1 MKEVKTYIRLLLSTV
16 LAIIIFQNSEAQT
29 KDSLELFTPYTK
41 ITVSPGKSVVYSI
54 DIINNSKKIRDENIT
69 ITNIPRSW
77 NYTLTAGG
85 YDIRKIATLPGEK
98 NTITLKVDIPYQVNK
113 GNYLFYAKAGK
124 NIALPLEITVSTGG
138 SNETQ
143 LTCDQKN
150 MEGTSNS
157 SFSFRAVLKNQ
168 TATIQQY
175 ALMADAPQGWSVL
188 IKPNYQQAT
197 STEVEANS
205 TKDITY
211 EIKPPSVTAAGK
223 YKIPVSAVSGSTSAQ
238 LELEVVIT
246 GSYEMVLNT
255 PTGLVSTNLTAGEE
269 KKVELI
275 VTNTGSVALAN
286 IELNASKPQKWEITF
301 DPKKIEKVMPGQTEK
316 VYATIIADKK
326 AIPGDYVA
334 NIDAKTPEAN
344 STISF
349 RISVKTPILTGWLG
363 ILVIISAL
371 SGVFYLFR
379 KFGRR

>member
-1 MKEVKTYIRLLLSTV
+1 MKEVMIYIRFLFTAV
-16 LAIIIFQNSEAQT
+16 FGIIVIHNLAAQP
-29 KDSLELFTPYTK
+29 KDSLELYTPYTK
-41 ITVSPGKSVVYSI
+41 ITISPGKSVIYSI
-54 DIINNSKKIRDENIT
+54 DIINKSKEIRDENIT

-85 YDIRKIATLPGEK
+85 YDVRKLATLPGETK
-98 NTITLKVDIPYQVNK
+98 TVTLKVDVPYQVKK
-113 GNYLFYAKAGK
+113 GNYLFYAKTGK
-124 NIALPLEITVSTGG
+124 NITLPLEINVSVGG

-157 SFSFRAVLKNQ
+157 SFSFKAVLKNQ
-168 TATIQQY
+168 TATNQQY
-175 ALMADAPQGWSVL
+175 ALMADAPPGWTVL

-211 EIKPPSVTAAGK
+211 EVKPPSMTEAGK
-223 YKIPVSAVSGSTSAQ
+223 YKIPVRAVSGSTSAE

-246 GSYEMVLNT
+246 GSYELVLNT
-255 PTGLVSTNLTAGEE
+255 PTGLVSGHLTAGEE

-275 VTNTGSVALAN
+275 VTNTGSAVLAN
-286 IELNASKPQKWEITF
+286 VELNASKPKNWEITF

-316 VYATIIADKK
+316 VYATIKADKK
-326 AIPGDYVA
+326 AIPGDYVTV
-334 NIDAKTPEAN
+334 IDAKTLEAN

-349 RISVKTPILTGWLG
+349 RISVKTPILMGWLG
-363 ILVIISAL
+363 IFIIIAAF

>member
-29 KDSLELFTPYTK
+29 KDSLELYTPYTK

-54 DIINNSKKIRDENIT
+54 DVINNSKEIRDENIT

-85 YDIRKIATLPGEK
+85 YDIRKIATLPGGK
-98 NTITLKVDIPYQVNK
+98 NTLTLKIDVPYQVNK
-113 GNYLFYAKAGK
+113 GNYRFYVKTGK
-124 NIALPLEITVSTGG
+124 NTTLPLEINVSTGG

-211 EIKPPSVTAAGK
+211 EIKPPSMTAAGK

-238 LELEVVIT
+238 IELEVVIT

-269 KKVELI
+269 KKIELI

-349 RISVKTPILTGWLG
+349 RISVKTPILAGWLG
-363 ILVIISAL
+363 ILVIIAAL

>member
-1 MKEVKTYIRLLLSTV
+1 MKEVKTYIRLILSTV
-16 LAIIIFQNSEAQT
+16 LGIIIFQNSEAQT
-29 KDSLELFTPYTK
+29 KDSLELYTPYTK

-54 DIINNSKKIRDENIT
+54 EIINNSKEIRDENIT

-85 YDIRKIATLPGEK
+85 YDIRKIATLPGGK
-98 NTITLKVDIPYQVNK
+98 NTLTLKIDVPYQVNK
-113 GNYLFYAKAGK
+113 GNYRFYVKTGK
-124 NIALPLEITVSTGG
+124 NTTLPLEINVSTGG

-211 EIKPPSVTAAGK
+211 EIKPPSMTAAGK
-223 YKIPVSAVSGSTSAQ
+223 YKIPVSAVSGSTSAE

-269 KKVELI
+269 KKIELI

-286 IELNASKPQKWEITF
+286 IELNASKPQNWEITF

-349 RISVKTPILTGWLG
+349 RISVKTPILAGWLG
-363 ILVIISAL
+363 ILVIIAAL

>member
-1 MKEVKTYIRLLLSTV
+1 MIYIRFLFTAV
-16 LAIIIFQNSEAQT
+16 FGIIVIHNLAAQP
-29 KDSLELFTPYTK
+29 KDSLELYTPYTK
-41 ITVSPGKSVVYSI
+41 ITISPGKSVIYSI
-54 DIINNSKKIRDENIT
+54 DIINKSKEIRDENIT

-85 YDIRKIATLPGEK
+85 YDVRKLATLPGETK
-98 NTITLKVDIPYQVNK
+98 TVTLKVDVPYQVKK
-113 GNYLFYAKAGK
+113 GNYLFYAKTGK
-124 NIALPLEITVSTGG
+124 NITLPLEINVSVGG

-157 SFSFRAVLKNQ
+157 SFSFKAVLKNQ
-168 TATIQQY
+168 TATNQQY
-175 ALMADAPQGWSVL
+175 ALMADAPPGWTVL

-211 EIKPPSVTAAGK
+211 EVKPPSMTEAGK
-223 YKIPVSAVSGSTSAQ
+223 YKIPVRAVSGSTSAE

-246 GSYEMVLNT
+246 GSYELVLNT
-255 PTGLVSTNLTAGEE
+255 PTGLVSGHLTAGEE

-275 VTNTGSVALAN
+275 VTNTGSAVLAN
-286 IELNASKPQKWEITF
+286 VELNASKPKNWEITF

-316 VYATIIADKK
+316 VYATIKADKK
-326 AIPGDYVA
+326 AIPGDYVTV
-334 NIDAKTPEAN
+334 IDAKTLEAN

-349 RISVKTPILTGWLG
+349 RISVKTPILMGWLG
-363 ILVIISAL
+363 IFIIIAAF

>member
-1 MKEVKTYIRLLLSTV
+1 VK
-16 LAIIIFQNSEAQT
+16 
-29 KDSLELFTPYTK
+29 
-41 ITVSPGKSVVYSI
+41 PGK
-54 DIINNSKKIRDENIT
+54 
-69 ITNIPRSW
+69 
-77 NYTLTAGG
+77 
-85 YDIRKIATLPGEK
+85 
-98 NTITLKVDIPYQVNK
+98 NTT
-113 GNYLFYAKAGK
+113 
-124 NIALPLEITVSTGG
+124 LPLEINVSTGG

-157 SFSFRAVLKNQ
+157 SFSFKAVLKNQ
-168 TATIQQY
+168 TSTNQQY
-175 ALMADAPQGWSVL
+175 ALMANAPQGWSVL

-211 EIKPPSVTAAGK
+211 EIKPPSMTAAGK

-238 LELEVVIT
+238 IELEVVIT

-286 IELNASKPQKWEITF
+286 IELNASKPQNWEITF

-349 RISVKTPILTGWLG
+349 RISVKTPILAGWLG
-363 ILVIISAL
+363 ILVIIAAL

>member
-1 MKEVKTYIRLLLSTV
+1 MKVANLYIRTLLTAV
-16 LAIIIFQNSEAQT
+16 FGIIAFQNLAAQT
-29 KDSLELFTPYTK
+29 NDSLELYTPYTK
-41 ITVSPGKSVVYSI
+41 ITVSPGKSVIYSI
-54 DIINNSKKIRDENIT
+54 DIINNSKEIRDENIT

-98 NTITLKVDIPYQVNK
+98 VTLTLKIDVPYQVNK

-124 NIALPLEITVSTGG
+124 SITLPLEINVSTGG

-168 TATIQQY
+168 TSTNQQY
-175 ALMADAPQGWSVL
+175 ALMADAPQGWTVL

-223 YKIPVSAVSGSTSAQ
+223 YKIPVSAVSGSTSAEI
-238 LELEVVIT
+238 ELEVVIT

-275 VTNTGSVALAN
+275 VTNTGSVALAS
-286 IELNASKPQKWEITF
+286 IELNASKPKNWEITF

-334 NIDAKTPEAN
+334 NIEARTPEAN
-344 STISF
+344 STVSF

-363 ILVIISAL
+363 ILIIIAAL
-371 SGVFYLFR
+371 SVVFYLFR